1 MPRHHRRLLCTEGA
15 HRTISHVASAATK
28 PLDRI
33 PVTTT
38 TTIIRI
44 IITSII
50 MEIVQLP
57 RTAILEVLLTIIIT
71 IITTTVGSTAHR
83 TTCVT
88 QPTPSGSATSSR
100 FTPMRSSV
108 ESLVALD
115 E

>member
-1 MPRHHRRLLCTEGA
+1 MPRHHRRPLCTEGA
-15 HRTISHVASAATK
+15 HRTSHVASAATK

-33 PVTTT
+33 PVTTTT

>member
-1 MPRHHRRLLCTEGA
+1 MEGA
-15 HRTISHVASAATK
+15 HRTISRVASAATK
-28 PLDRI
+28 PLDRT

-50 MEIVQLP
+50 TEIVQRP
-57 RTAILEVLLTIIIT
+57 RMAILEVLLTIT
-71 IITTTVGSTAHR
+71 IITVGSTAHR

-100 FTPMRSSV
+100 FTRMRSSV

-115 E
+115 V